1 MAGEDCVKK
10 GDCRWL
16 GNKVDV
22 SRVASGASP
31 PQSMNGAQSVSV
43 PATKTTTGIGI
54 KRHANLR
61 DDFLIQLSLAVGHTT
76 TNILPTTAHL
86 QPFNYLTQTSRHHS
100 TLE

>member
-1 MAGEDCVKK
+1 
-10 GDCRWL
+10 
-16 GNKVDV
+16 
-22 SRVASGASP
+22 
-31 PQSMNGAQSVSV
+31 MNGAQSVSV